1 MSKII
6 VSGAGGLVGS
16 ELLPLLESAG
26 HEVARVVRKH
36 SDVGGG
42 DMWSRRDLVPWD
54 PVEGELDAAA
64 LDGAGAVVHLAGENV
79 AARWNALRKERI
91 RQSRIDGTKLLCE
104 KLAEMSRPPKVLV
117 CASAIGYYGDRGDE
131 TLTEDSPAG
140 EGFLPDVCREWEAAT
155 AVAADAGIRVIR
167 LRIGIVLSPKGGA
180 LKKMLGPF
188 KMGAGGKVGHGDQYM
203 SWISIDDLAAVIV
216 HCIEDESISGAVN
229 AVAPGA
235 VINKVFTK
243 TLGRVLR
250 RPTMFPLPAF
260 AARAVF
266 GEMAEALLLC
276 SARVVPRV
284 LVESGFE
291 FAHTELE
298 DALRHLLGKPGSQP

>member
-1 MSKII
+1 MPTIEADRQII
-6 VSGAGGLVGS
+6 LV
-16 ELLPLLESAG
+16 
-26 HEVARVVRKH
+26 
-36 SDVGGG
+36 
-42 DMWSRRDLVPWD
+42 
-54 PVEGELDAAA
+54 
-64 LDGAGAVVHLAGENV
+64 
-79 AARWNALRKERI
+79 
-91 RQSRIDGTKLLCE
+91 
-104 KLAEMSRPPKVLV
+104 
-117 CASAIGYYGDRGDE
+117 
-131 TLTEDSPAG
+131 
-140 EGFLPDVCREWEAAT
+140 T
-155 AVAADAGIRVIR
+155 AVALLDCDGRVLIALRPEGKPMAG
-167 LRIGIVLSPKGGA
+167 LWEFP
-180 LKKMLGPF
+180 
-188 KMGAGGKVGHGDQYM
+188 GGKVGDGDQYM